1 MPFVNLTQLAQLNP
15 ADIEITAGQA
25 ISVILV
31 LMTMGLSLI
40 INVKWFF
47 RWQRD
52 GHMIPAARRGLLRV
66 PPGVMVA
73 GLVLAF
79 LIVAMVTANALVPAD
94 AIPVDAM
101 PVDAIPVVAEPVPVN
116 ADVGEQ
122 TPEPPAPESPDSEE
136 SVAADASDAEKKPQ
150 ADDVKAANDE
160 LPLSQIHDALLQT
173 IVFDI
178 AMLIVFGVLVYAANQ
193 HGRVFPDEQSDG
205 NRPDGNRPDAGH
217 RFDEFPGESFR
228 QPDLT
233 NPDFSDSNSWAARDA
248 LVLHAS
254 RNPDDADVLESWRFL
269 TEFRWA
275 VEVFLAAYLPT
286 TILKLLVM
294 ISLKIITGDEPASHP
309 FLEMMGQDVEWGIL
323 AMIVILAA
331 FMAPVVE
338 ELFYRVVILG
348 GLSQAGQLKAGLIVS
363 SVVFCFAH
371 GFPDSLALL
380 PLAFILGYTYLR
392 RRSYRTVMMVHF
404 LFNAFNLLVAG
415 LALIR

>member
-101 PVDAIPVVAEPVPVN
+101 PVDAIPVVADPVPVN
-116 ADVGEQ
+116 AEVGKKN
-122 TPEPPAPESPDSEE
+122 PEPPVPESPDSEE
-136 SVAADASDAEKKPQ
+136 SAPADAPDTEKKLPADGVEAAD
-150 ADDVKAANDE
+150 NE

-178 AMLIVFGVLVYAANQ
+178 AMLIIFGVLVYAATQ
-193 HGRVFPDEQSDG
+193 HGRVFPDEQSEG
-205 NRPDGNRPDAGH
+205 NRSDAGH

-228 QPDLT
+228 QPYSTD
-233 NPDFSDSNSWAARDA
+233 PDFSDSNSWAARDA
-248 LVLHAS
+248 LALHAS

-294 ISLKIITGDEPASHP
+294 ISLKLITGDEPASHP

-348 GLSQAGQLKAGLIVS
+348 GLTQSGQLKAGLIVS